1 MSNKGYHNSASKN
14 SHKSDKLRYAVATL
28 ASRPFAEVLVVG
40 GGINGVS
47 VFRDLALQGVD
58 VALVERSDYCS
69 GASGASSHM
78 IHGGIRYLE
87 NGEFR
92 LVSESVDERNDLLR
106 TAPHYVKPLETTVP
120 IFTTFSG
127 VMAGARGFFTRRKA
141 KRTERGAALIKV
153 GLTVYDAFS
162 RRRGSVPRHKF
173 VGRTTALRE
182 MPMLHPG
189 IRYAA
194 TYFDAS
200 VHNPERLTLDVL
212 SSGLEANP
220 SARASNYVSAKT
232 MGPEGIVLHDEVTGQ
247 DFAFAAEVVV
257 NVTGAWVDET
267 NTASGQPT
275 KYMGG
280 TKGSHIVLDDP
291 VLLNACAGREVFFEH
306 SDGRIVLIYPIGD
319 RVLVGTTDIAVS
331 DDDPIGEAVCTEE
344 EIDYF
349 FDLISHVFPAITVDR
364 NMIVYSFSG
373 VRPLPSQENLEP
385 GLISRD
391 YRLERNEDATPEG
404 TQAIISVIGGKWTT
418 FRALG
423 AQLADE
429 VLEVLGKDRR
439 ITTEGLAIGGGR
451 NFPSDRQAQERWLS
465 EHVTQAVS
473 PPRVRQ
479 LFDRYGTRASEV
491 ISYLQRHNDQL
502 LHSTPELSTA
512 EVKYMIER
520 EQALYLADI
529 LQRRTDLAFRGK
541 VTTALLEELAAV
553 MAEHL
558 NWSDSFKKSQ
568 LTTTKAHL
576 NQRHHAVL

>member
-1 MSNKGYHNSASKN
+1 MTDSSNSDSGDKSNSYKTRASVE
-14 SHKSDKLRYAVATL
+14 SL
-28 ASRPFAEVLVVG
+28 ASRPSAQVLVIG

-58 VALVERSDYCS
+58 VALVERNDFCS

-92 LVSESVDERNDLLR
+92 LVSESVDERNDLLK
-106 TAPHYVKPLETTVP
+106 TAPHYVKPLETTIP

-127 VMAGARGFFTRRKA
+127 VVSGALGFFKRRKA

-162 RRRGSVPRHKF
+162 RRRGSVPRHRF

-220 SARASNYVSAKT
+220 SARASNYLSVHS
-232 MGPEGIVLHDEVTGQ
+232 MGPEGIFLRDEITGE
-247 DFAFAAEVVV
+247 DIPFDAEVVV

-267 NTASGQPT
+267 NAASGLPT
-275 KYMGG
+275 AYMGG

-291 VLLNACAGREVFFEH
+291 TLLKACAGREVFFEH
-306 SDGRIVLIYPIGD
+306 TDGRIVLIYPIGE
-319 RVLVGTTDIAVS
+319 RVLVGTTDIATS
-331 DDDPIGEAVCTEE
+331 EEDPVGEAVCTEE

-364 NMIVYSFSG
+364 SMIVYSFSG

-391 YRLERNEDATPEG
+391 YRLERNVEKTPEG

-423 AQLADE
+423 AQIADE
-429 VLEVLGKDRR
+429 VLPMVKVSRKAN
-439 ITTEGLAIGGGR
+439 TQGLPIGGGW
-451 NFPSDRQAQERWLS
+451 NYPTANGAETTWVEQHLSGGISPSRATL
-465 EHVTQAVS
+465 
-473 PPRVRQ
+473 
-479 LFDRYGTRASEV
+479 LFERYGTRAPEV
-491 ISYLQRHNDQL
+491 LSYLQRHNDQL
-502 LHSTPELSTA
+502 FTSTPELSTA
-512 EVKYMIER
+512 EVKYMIEH
-520 EQALYLADI
+520 EQALHLADI
-529 LQRRTDLAFRGK
+529 LQRRTDLTFTGE
-541 VTTALLEELAAV
+541 VTLAVLEELAAV
-553 MAEHL
+553 MATYL
-558 NWSDSFKKSQ
+558 QWSDSFKKAQ
-568 LTTTKAHL
+568 LNTTRDVL
-576 NQRHHAVL
+576 SQRHHVRL